1 MSEWDALL
9 YAGAAIL
16 LWWFGLYLLDR
27 RKLLEK
33 HNLSLA
39 GPILMWKTQKGRD
52 LIDRISRPK
61 RFWRFFGDLSLV
73 LVGLTMVGT
82 TALLVWEA
90 TLVQSAQVRANPPSP
105 NLLLGLPG
113 INPLIPVGYGIFGL
127 AVAIVLHEFSHGI
140 LARVAGIKIRS
151 LGGVFV
157 IAPIGAFVEPD
168 EDEMRALPR
177 RQRARL
183 YAAGPATNI
192 VLALMFAFIFSGVM
206 MGSVTP
212 IHDGVGIVGFSGDD
226 SPAKLANVTE
236 YSIITS
242 VNDTE
247 VHTYPQFQAAMALVR
262 PNVTINLTT
271 YDSGGYRNFRIT
283 TIPDPQDP
291 SRPLIGIYGLDVS
304 TDYYHP
310 LTNPDRFGGVPYAIL
325 SYISLPFQGRA
336 PIQDPALRFY
346 QINGP
351 WSAVPAPLFWLL
363 ANTFYW
369 LFWLNAMLG
378 ATNALPAVP
387 LDGGYIFKDGLE
399 GIVTRLKR
407 GIKAEDRDR
416 IVRQV
421 TYLSAFFI
429 LALIVW
435 QMIGPRI

>member
-16 LWWFGLYLLDR
+16 LWWLGLYLLDR

-140 LARVAGIKIRS
+140 LSRVAGIKIRS

-192 VLALMFAFIFSGVM
+192 VLALVFAFIFSGVM
-206 MGSVTP
+206 MVSVTP
-212 IHDGVGIVGFSGDD
+212 IHDGVGIVGFSDD
-226 SPAKLANVTE
+226 NSPAKLANVTQ

-242 VNDTE
+242 VDDTE
-247 VHTYPQFQAAMALVR
+247 VHTYTQFQAAMARIR
-262 PNVTINLTT
+262 PNETINLTT
-271 YDSGGYRNFRIT
+271 YDNGAYQNFRIT

-416 IVRQV
+416 IVKQV
-421 TYLSAFFI
+421 TYFSAFFI

>member
-9 YAGAAIL
+9 YVGAAIL
-16 LWWFGLYLLDR
+16 VWWVALYALDR

-33 HNLSLA
+33 HSLSLA

-52 LIDRISRPK
+52 LIDRIARPK

-73 LVGLTMVGT
+73 LVAVTMVGT

-90 TLVQSAQVRANPPSP
+90 TLVQSAAVRANPPSL
-105 NLLLGLPG
+105 NLLLGLPVV
-113 INPLIPVGYGIFGL
+113 NPLIPFGYGVFGL
-127 AVAIVLHEFSHGI
+127 AVAIILHEFSHGI
-140 LARVAGIKIRS
+140 LSRVAGIKIRS

-157 IAPIGAFVEPD
+157 IVPIGAFVEPD
-168 EDEMRALPR
+168 EDELRAMPR
-177 RQRARL
+177 RERARL

-192 VLALMFAFIFSGVM
+192 VLALLFAFIFSGVM
-206 MGSVTP
+206 MGSVVP
-212 IHDGVGIVGFSGDD
+212 VHDGVGIVAFSGEN
-226 SPAKLANVTE
+226 SPAMLANVTQ

-242 VNDTE
+242 VNDTD
-247 VHTYPQFQAAMALVR
+247 VHTYAEFQAAMARVR
-262 PNVTINLTT
+262 PNETINLTT
-271 YDSGGYRNFRIT
+271 YDNGVTRDYQIT
-283 TIPDPQDP
+283 TIADPEDP
-291 SRPLIGIYGLDVS
+291 SRPLIGIFGIDVS

-336 PIQDPALRFY
+336 PIQDPAIRFY
-346 QINGP
+346 QVTGP
-351 WSAVPAPLFWLL
+351 WAAVPAPLFWLL

-387 LDGGYIFKDGLE
+387 LDGGYIFKDMLE
-399 GIVTRLKR
+399 GLVTRVKR
-407 GIKAEDRDR
+407 GIAAEARDR
-416 IVRQV
+416 IVKQV
-421 TYLSAFFI
+421 TYLFALFI
-429 LALIVW
+429 LALILW

>member
-1 MSEWDALL
+1 MSEWDPLL

-16 LWWFGLYLLDR
+16 LWWLGLYFLDK
-27 RKLLEK
+27 RKILEK

-61 RFWRFFGDLSLV
+61 RFWRFFGDLSIV

-90 TLVQSAQVRANPPSP
+90 TLVQSAAVRANPPSP

-140 LARVAGIKIRS
+140 LSRVAGIKVRS

-157 IAPIGAFVEPD
+157 IVPIGAFVEPD
-168 EDEMRALPR
+168 VDELRALPR
-177 RQRARL
+177 RERARL
-183 YAAGPATNI
+183 YAVGPATNI
-192 VLALMFAFIFSGVM
+192 VIALIFAFIFSAVM
-206 MGSVTP
+206 MSAVTP
-212 IHDGVGIVGFSGDD
+212 IHDGVGIVGFAGTY
-226 SPAKLANVTE
+226 SPAKAAGLQE
-236 YSIITS
+236 YQIITS
-242 VNDTE
+242 VNDMQ
-247 VHTYPQFQAAMALVR
+247 VHTYAEFQAAMALVR
-262 PNVTINLTT
+262 PNQTINVTT
-271 YDSGGYRNFRIT
+271 YDSAGDHNFQLT
-283 TIPDPQDP
+283 TVPDPQDP
-291 SRPLIGIYGLDVS
+291 NRPLLGIYGLDVS

-336 PIQDPALRFY
+336 PIQDPAISFY

-351 WSAVPAPLFWLL
+351 WSAIPAPLFWLL

-369 LFWLNAMLG
+369 LFWLNVMIG

-399 GIVTRLKR
+399 SLVTRVKR
-407 GIKAEDRDR
+407 GIKSEARDR
-416 IVRQV
+416 IVKQV
-421 TYLSAFFI
+421 TYLSALFI
-429 LALIVW
+429 LALILW